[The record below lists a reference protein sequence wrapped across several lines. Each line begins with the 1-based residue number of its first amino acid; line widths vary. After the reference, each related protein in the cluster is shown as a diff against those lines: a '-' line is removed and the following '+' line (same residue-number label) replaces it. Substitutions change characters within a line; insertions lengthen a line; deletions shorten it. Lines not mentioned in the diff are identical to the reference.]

1 MDEVTRA
8 YLKMLGNPYAKL
20 SILDDEQATNAV
32 ITTQPAGAKHS
43 SAKSDGNVIQ
53 ASLFEMQN
61 PYAKLSIL
69 SEEELA
75 LESADCQ
82 QQTDLLWKT
91 RTQVYQ
97 YVSEAFAL
105 PFVRTRPPEL
115 LRQFGGKV
123 IRLSPRAQS
132 ALHRRIA
139 AHLPDEHIVYNRL
152 SPKELEQLLVK
163 LLEMADDAAALD
175 GQAG

>member
-1 MDEVTRA
+1 MDEATCA
-8 YLKMLGNPYAKL
+8 YLKMLGSPYAKL
-20 SILDDEQATNAV
+20 SILDDEEPTNAV
-32 ITTQPAGAKHS
+32 VTAQPACPKRR
-43 SAKSDGNVIQ
+43 SARSDGNTIQ

-69 SEEELA
+69 SEDELA
-75 LESADCQ
+75 LESADRQ
-82 QQTDLLWKT
+82 AETDLLWKT

-97 YVSEAFAL
+97 YVSEAFSL

-152 SPKELEQLLVK
+152 S
-163 LLEMADDAAALD
+163 
-175 GQAG
+175 